1 MSEAQHEL
9 KIDLVLDAPR
19 EKLFQCWTD
28 PALLKQW
35 FAPKPWSISVAE
47 IDVRPGGV
55 SNIVM
60 RSPEGDEYP
69 NSGLFLEVV
78 KNEKLVMTDGLT
90 AGYRPAG
97 KPFMVA
103 EVLFQDA
110 GAGKTR
116 YIARAMHWTAESR
129 EEHEKMGFFEGWTA
143 TARQLE
149 ELAKTL

>member
-1 MSEAQHEL
+1 MSEAQYEL

-19 EKLFQCWTD
+19 EKLFRCWTD

-35 FAPKPWSISVAE
+35 FAPKPWTISSAE
-47 IDVRPGGV
+47 MDVRPGGTSLV
-55 SNIVM
+55 VM
-60 RSPEGDEYP
+60 RSPEGQEFP
-69 NSGLFLEVV
+69 NPGLFLEIVP
-78 KNEKLVMTDGLT
+78 NEKIVMTDGLT

-103 EVLFQDA
+103 EVLFEDA

-116 YIARAMHWTAESR
+116 YVARAMHWSEESL
-129 EEHEKMGFFEGWTA
+129 EQHKQMGFYEGWTA